1 MSIRLPRLPY
11 AEMPFDQVQR
21 RSLLRVRARAY
32 VEVALANVVR
42 EYPHMPQFV
51 STEPGDYRG
60 HREFHPAFFGSLDWH
75 SCVEMHWVIVRL
87 LREFPE
93 LVPQPDARAT
103 LDSLLTPAHLA
114 RETEFFGAAR

>member
-32 VEVALANVVR
+32 VEVALANIVR
-42 EYPHMPQFV
+42 EYPHMPHFV
-51 STEPGDYRG
+51 STEPGDYRT

-87 LREFPE
+87 LRAFPE
-93 LVPQPDARAT
+93 VVADGEARAA
-103 LDSLLTPAHLA
+103 LDNLLTEDNLA
-114 RETEFFGAAR
+114 REV